1 MNVFLKQRPRAE
13 VWYCPNDHFHESD
26 LRFEF
31 RNALIGLTFKHEK
44 IGRDWLYIIALKVG
58 KRTFVRPHP
67 DFVWDVLEQMLGVV
81 VAFRKVE
88 CDDCLEAKRELE
100 ALIAEA
106 I

>member
-1 MNVFLKQRPRAE
+1 MGALLRRRPRAE

-31 RNALIGLTFKHEK
+31 RNALVGLSFKHEN
-44 IGRDWLYIIALKVG
+44 IGRDWLYVTTLKVG
-58 KRTFVRPHP
+58 NRTFLHPHP
-67 DFVWDVLEQMLGVV
+67 GFVWDVLEQMLGVV